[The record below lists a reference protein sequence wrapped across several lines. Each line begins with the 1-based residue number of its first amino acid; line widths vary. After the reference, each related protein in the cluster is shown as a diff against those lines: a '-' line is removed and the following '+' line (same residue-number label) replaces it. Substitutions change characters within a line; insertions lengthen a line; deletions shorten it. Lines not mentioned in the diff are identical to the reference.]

1 MARRAPVSFGLAH
14 VSPDDIVAAFP
25 EFVEAVEECP
35 LNCGHRGSP
44 EEPDCM
50 LDVVIADGE
59 ASAGR
64 LASLRR
70 LLASRVGID
79 EPSEG

>member
-1 MARRAPVSFGLAH
+1 MRHCTCGPGASWCARTDELFG
-14 VSPDDIVAAFP
+14 VK
-25 EFVEAVEECP
+25 AVEECP
-35 LNCGHRGSP
+35 PNCGHRGPP

-50 LDVVIADGE
+50 LDVVTADGE

-70 LLASRVGID
+70 LLASRAGID